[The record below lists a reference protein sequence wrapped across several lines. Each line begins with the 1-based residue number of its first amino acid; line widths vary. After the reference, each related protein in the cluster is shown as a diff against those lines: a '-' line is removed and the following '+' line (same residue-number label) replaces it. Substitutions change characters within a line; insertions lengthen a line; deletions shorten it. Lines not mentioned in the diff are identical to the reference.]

1 MRRILELVQSKG
13 EECSAYLIHVLHE
26 AHDAYIDLRP
36 WFSDIHYNPLES
48 IRVIPVINTD
58 PSEFHSV
65 KITHTHHTQKYRYSA
80 EKNHSIHISW
90 VHLNR
95 RLGLSLFYPTN
106 QHI

>member
-65 KITHTHHTQKYRYSA
+65 NITHTTL
-80 EKNHSIHISW
+80 KNTDILLKKIIT
-90 VHLNR
+90 LYTFP
-95 RLGLSLFYPTN
+95 GF
-106 QHI
+106 I